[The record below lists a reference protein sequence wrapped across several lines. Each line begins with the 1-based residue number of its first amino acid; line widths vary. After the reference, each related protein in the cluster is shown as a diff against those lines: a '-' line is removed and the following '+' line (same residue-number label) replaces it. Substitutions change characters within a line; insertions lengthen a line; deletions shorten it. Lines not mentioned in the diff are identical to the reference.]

1 MRLASIL
8 VVLQELFSR
17 YGEVENVQLVFDHP
31 SGRSRGFGF
40 VYFERMEDAM
50 EAKEKL
56 AGAEVDGHRVR
67 VDYSITKRA
76 HTPTPGIYMGTP
88 SQSRGYSS
96 RYSRRSPSPYRGY
109 RGRYRD
115 SPPRDYYGSVR

>member
-1 MRLASIL
+1 M
-8 VVLQELFSR
+8 LQELFSR

-31 SGRSRGFGF
+31 SGRSRGLGF

-56 AGAEVDGHRVR
+56 TGAEVDGHRVR

-76 HTPTPGIYMGTP
+76 HMPTPGIYMGTP
-88 SQSRGYSS
+88 SKSRGYSS

-109 RGRYRD
+109 RGRYRE
-115 SPPRDYYGSVR
+115 SPSRDYYGSMR